1 MILVCDLGNTN
12 VVFGFY
18 EKDTF
23 ISSFRLVSSNLM
35 GLDEYVAKLNSVIKD
50 KNIDISKIEGA
61 IMSSVMPSISKIIK
75 DAIKIS
81 FKVDPLVL
89 GAGVKTGMAV
99 LTDNPSEVGTD
110 LVASCVGAVSKYGK
124 PLIEPVYH
132 RYPSLYDDD
141 LLVNEYFFGSNKY
154 FFIIRCYSNHL
165 YLFNCLF

>member
-1 MILVCDLGNTN
+1 MVMKKGEQIMILVCDLGNTN

-75 DAIKIS
+75 DAIK
-81 FKVDPLVL
+81 
-89 GAGVKTGMAV
+89 
-99 LTDNPSEVGTD
+99 
-110 LVASCVGAVSKYGK
+110 
-124 PLIEPVYH
+124 
-132 RYPSLYDDD
+132 
-141 LLVNEYFFGSNKY
+141 KY
-154 FFIIRCYSNHL
+154 FSFSVIFSLKFSFHYIFL
-165 YLFNCLF
+165 IL